1 MGAPFKR
8 PIKILQ
14 LWIDCVLNSSEIDLL
29 QDININRLR
38 RRLQESQLYLEKN
51 EEFRMPINRLPQ
63 SLKDGR
69 DKLNIFASQDEIYWQ
84 LTNPIISVIRLKKF
98 MEDWVANREMPD
110 KRNQIVRRLVKAV
123 QEGTWEENYKISYED
138 PIEIPTILEQYR
150 FQFTKTMSPP
160 KWFNSPRIRKQ
171 EYDAGFYPK
180 KVIRSL
186 KVQIEDAW
194 KRKRGVIVFAD
205 PAHGKTTSALI
216 LQQKWRDEDENN
228 ICFRI
233 LSRDWNDAGYRYFE
247 ELFYEY
253 ADVNPKYRFIIVI
266 EDIHLVGTK
275 VEKIHSVLEKCT
287 NVRVLMTS
295 RFSAETQEEISTNE
309 LTEIVEVVPIPRGYN
324 RELILHALK
333 HYKINKTEHRT
344 KIKSLISETQY
355 KNILYTFSEMGRRFY
370 IQDFKE
376 ASWGKRIATYIS
388 TSKRESRVLNSD
400 YWHCVFFVLSVFR
413 KYEMQ
418 VTKLDFYNGCKL
430 YDSLIGPKDL
440 GNTHEYLSKEGYL
453 EETQNRSSTLYA
465 MVFHPVIAENMVEIL
480 KETQN
485 YAEKEKISELSILSN
500 YLEGKGIDEFE
511 AVKRKLQTNFNK
523 LDLDFSKTLNSLKKH
538 MEMNS
543 YRGKRHV
550 YHLLKEHPHFEGL
563 IDHLYSIEDIQ
574 QFFLKLSSNTNRK
587 IDDLGFEIID
597 YFDPKLS
604 SIDCQEFL
612 ENLQLWRENYTEY
625 GEADMTKAGGDRIKF
640 LLERRPGFIF
650 ECQKYMS
657 KLIIRGEADRY
668 VDIISRIPK
677 QELSN
682 LDFKDVP
689 LSFAIS
695 IYIKKHKYSLYH
707 SVEYYGG
714 ISENEGVNTFAELS
728 EIWNGPSYENIVQI
742 LFKSIVISIQN
753 FDYKLVLH
761 IPKNNVQTLVET
773 QYELN
778 MRFINSVRKESII
791 AKLQENYVFK
801 PPIKVILENIGR
813 FHTDFIERLILI
825 RKEFRQYYKLIRKQE
840 EYREIIRERLKLS
853 LIVNEVKINV
863 DGGTSW
869 FFKPSKVAQIL
880 SDFGFDFGLLLR
892 DISDR
897 EIEDEIG
904 VFLLSQTTISELE
917 EIMLANPI
925 YDWELMINSVKE
937 LEAKSYEDVN
947 YRNKKERLTQDDHE
961 INQLFSRVYRKITQ
975 KELIESLKHKS
986 QIHPGDLGF
995 ALQSLKKYGNK
1006 EDATLSFF
1014 IAVEKA
1020 MLDCF
1025 EGIDIK
1031 GFGEEE
1037 LCVEEIWSSSL
1048 KFDISSEKKDIYA
1061 HCIEKFERFRPSPFF
1076 NAFLDYNR
1084 EYLYK
1089 YFDPSLFSVVLF
1101 EQKRDLN
1108 ELAKYLGNHEFIFE
1122 KLSPSKED
1130 KEKLLKQLLM
1140 FNQYNLTDKV
1150 VSGFESII
1158 KIMLG
1163 IKVIDIRDLQKHF
1176 DIDFYSRAYQS
1187 RSAEKRQDFLN
1198 FLIGFVLTKP
1208 SVLRLVKHIGINK
1221 IAADFLNSWKII
1233 VKRENAYQSITFP
1246 HNTNNYA
1253 IDVYRQDV
1261 LYEIVFE
1268 DKLAENVIESIFHQI
1283 YFEYY
1288 RVEDRYNILWQLDS
1302 FFQKYGGN
1310 KEVIFRLHSEL
1321 IGDKGDPFFI
1331 IDPSLII
1338 SGGHRIYEKNENN
1351 ERLFDFLRDETQIR
1365 NRVRKSFESIVMS
1378 AYGMRQDTSYNTDFL
1393 FHLIVEIWG
1402 SLTKFSEKLDNW
1414 DNTSKE
1420 ILYDMLNVE
1429 GNYFEDVK
1437 QIFEPSFRIYHERNL
1452 LLTILVDRDIKELLV
1467 FIEKYEEDSAELR
1480 EIVEKTEMNDWYWD
1494 LYGRERDPIRLS
1506 LGSAYNKYLHQFG
1519 GSSMGLYMQKLLELE
1534 GMFSF
1539 EVRLLLQKMIQKTN
1553 SKHLYEIL
1561 SVENE
1566 IREQFQTA
1574 LITQIHVLSSPHLMK
1589 LLTLQNSEELTS
1601 HLSIELTRRLAEIEF
1616 NQFAF
1621 LQCLNYLLHCE
1632 HILEEQKEQKNQLG
1646 VVKLKR
1652 IITEYLKGV
1661 EEKKMSSILIA
1672 FQNLEITILTAYSL
1686 SQPNYLNHLR
1696 LGKEEL
1702 EDLVHFL
1709 IWRCERYNLSNSMPY
1724 MQIIPEKKSESDGF
1738 ERLNHFISPYKLWFF
1753 LDSYSELNLVLKLK
1767 ETSSYSPLLKLFS
1780 QNFMEPKLQSDN
1792 LILIIEIIFTYPVL
1806 QHLRRY
1812 FNQIDVHSAL
1822 TVIYDLFT
1830 VFIKS
1835 HELSTLKRAKNFP
1848 EEACQEF
1855 LELLAFGYLH
1865 VISYSTSYST
1875 LRALK
1880 VLDEKFGQKVQAD
1893 FIKTLH
1899 AHSRM
1904 NPDTPLQYLPYVE
1917 TSSNQISLIKFIKKN
1932 LRVVYEFIL
1941 KNMTYKDFIE
1951 WDSAFSRINYICHL
1965 EELWY
1970 LCQDED
1976 WKEERKKLASFEFEN
1991 VTKFEKQSLE
2001 SETQYIFRLT
2011 LMCEYVKEEKSALI
2025 IHVKKAL
2032 EQRKMEATTKK
2043 TDAEKEY
2050 LKQKEAL
2057 SRNKEEL
2064 RSLERNPPEKG
2075 ALVYKYKDDIE
2086 WLRTRIEFQEKD
2098 IQSFKETH
2106 ERVVEKKQLGGWE
2119 KEMYDYLEKWVEC
2132 QENSTAMEE

>member
-14 LWIDCVLNSSEIDLL
+14 LWIDCVQNLPEIDPL
-29 QDININRLR
+29 QHLDINRLR
-38 RRLQESQLYLEKN
+38 RRLQESQLYLERN
-51 EEFRMPINRLPQ
+51 EEFRMPINRLPK

-69 DKLNIFASQDEIYWQ
+69 DELNIFASQDEIYWQ
-84 LTNPIISVIRLKKF
+84 LTNPIISVIRSKKF
-98 MEDWVANREMPD
+98 IEDWEANRRIPD
-110 KRNQIVRRLVKAV
+110 KRNQIVKKLVKAI
-123 QEGTWEENYKISYED
+123 QEGTWEESYKIDYED
-138 PIEIPTILEQYR
+138 PIEIPTTLEQYR
-150 FQFTKTMSPP
+150 FQFTKTMSAP

-180 KVIRSL
+180 KAIRSL

-205 PAHGKTTSALI
+205 PAHGKTTSALV
-216 LQQKWRDEDENN
+216 LQQKWRDEDEKN

-233 LSRDWNDAGYRYFE
+233 LSRDWNDTGYRYFE

-266 EDIHLVGTK
+266 EDIHLVGAK
-275 VEKIHSVLEKCT
+275 VKRIHSVLENCT
-287 NVRVLMTS
+287 NVQVLMTS

-324 RELILHALK
+324 RELILHALE

-376 ASWGKRIATYIS
+376 ASWGKRITTYIS

-440 GNTHEYLSKEGYL
+440 GNTYEYLSKEGYL

-485 YAEKEKISELSILSN
+485 YTEKENISELSILSN
-500 YLEGKGIDEFE
+500 YLEGKRIDEFE
-511 AVKRKLQTNFNK
+511 AVKRKLKTNFNK
-523 LDLDFSKTLNSLKKH
+523 LDLDFSKTLDSLKKDI
-538 MEMNS
+538 EMNS
-543 YRGKRHV
+543 YRGRRHV

-563 IDHLYSIEDIQ
+563 IDHLYSIKDIQ
-574 QFFLKLSSNTNRK
+574 QFFLKLSSNTNRE

-597 YFDPKLS
+597 YFDPELS

-625 GEADMTKAGGDRIKF
+625 GEGYMTEVGDGKIKF

-650 ECQKYMS
+650 EYQKYMS
-657 KLIIRGEADRY
+657 KLIMRGEADRY

-695 IYIKKHKYSLYH
+695 IYIRKYEYALSH
-707 SVEYYGG
+707 SIEYYGG
-714 ISENEGVNTFAELS
+714 NEGVNTFAELS
-728 EIWNGPSYENIVQI
+728 EIWNGPSYEDIVQT
-742 LFKSIVISIQN
+742 LFKSIALSIQN
-753 FDYKLVLH
+753 FDCKLVLH
-761 IPKNNVQTLVET
+761 IPKNNIQKLVET

-778 MRFINSVRKESII
+778 MQLINSVREESRI

-801 PPIKVILENIGR
+801 PPTKAILESMVR
-813 FHTDFIERLILI
+813 FHTNFIGRLILI
-825 RKEFRQYYKLIRKQE
+825 RKEFWQYYKLIRKQE
-840 EYREIIRERLKLS
+840 EHREIIRERLKSS
-853 LIVNEVKINV
+853 LVSDEVKINV
-863 DGGTSW
+863 DGGTRW
-869 FFKPSKVAQIL
+869 FLKPSEVAQIL
-880 SDFGFDFGLLLR
+880 YDFGFDFGLLLR

-897 EIEDEIG
+897 EIEYEIG
-904 VFLLSQTTISELE
+904 MFLLSQTTISELE
-917 EIMLANPI
+917 KIMLANPI

-937 LEAKSYEDVN
+937 LDPKWYKDAN
-947 YRNKKERLTQDDHE
+947 YGNKKEKLIQDDHE

-975 KELIESLKHKS
+975 KELIESLRYKS
-986 QIHPGDLGF
+986 QIHSGELGF
-995 ALQSLKKYGNK
+995 ALQSLNKYRNK
-1006 EDATLSFF
+1006 EEVTLSFF

-1025 EGIDIK
+1025 ERIDIK
-1031 GFGEEE
+1031 DSIEKE
-1037 LCVEEIWSSSL
+1037 LCVKEIWSSSL
-1048 KFDISSEKKDIYA
+1048 KFDISPEKKNIYA
-1061 HCIEKFERFRPSPFF
+1061 HCIEKFEKVRGSPFF
-1076 NAFLDYNR
+1076 NAFLDYYR
-1084 EYLYK
+1084 EENLYK
-1089 YFDPSLFSVVLF
+1089 HFDPSLFSVVLF

-1108 ELAKYLGNHEFIFE
+1108 ELAKYLGDHDFIFE

-1130 KEKLLKQLLM
+1130 KEKLLEQFLM

-1150 VSGFESII
+1150 VSRFESII
-1158 KIMLG
+1158 KLMLG
-1163 IKVIDIRDLQKHF
+1163 IKVIDKRDLQKYF
-1176 DIDFYSRAYQS
+1176 DIDFYSRAYQG
-1187 RSAEKRQDFLN
+1187 RNAEKRQDFLN
-1198 FLIGFVLTKP
+1198 FLIGFVLAKP

-1221 IAADFLNSWKII
+1221 IAADFLNSCNIV
-1233 VKRENAYQSITFP
+1233 VKRENADQSTTFP
-1246 HNTNNYA
+1246 HKTNIYA
-1253 IDVYRQDV
+1253 IDVYGQDV
-1261 LYEIVFE
+1261 LSEIVFE

-1288 RVEDRYNILWQLDS
+1288 KVEDRYNILWKLDS

-1321 IGDKGDPFFI
+1321 IEEKSDPFFI

-1338 SGGHRIYEKNENN
+1338 SGGNTIYEKNENN

-1365 NRVRKSFESIVMS
+1365 NRVRKNFESIIMS
-1378 AYGMRQDTSYNTDFL
+1378 AYGMRGDTYYNTDFL
-1393 FHLIVEIWG
+1393 FHLIEEIWG
-1402 SLTKFSEKLDNW
+1402 SLTKFSEKLENW
-1414 DNTSKE
+1414 DNISKE

-1437 QIFEPSFRIYHERNL
+1437 QIFEQSFRIYHERDL
-1452 LLTILVDRDIKELLV
+1452 LLTILGNKDIKELLV
-1467 FIEKYEEDSAELR
+1467 FIEKYEEDSAELK
-1480 EIVEKTEMNDWYWD
+1480 EIVEKTEMNDWNWD
-1494 LYGRERDPIRLS
+1494 LDERERNSIRFS
-1506 LGSAYNKYLHQFG
+1506 LGSTYNKYLHQFG
-1519 GSSMGLYMQKLLELE
+1519 GSSIGLYMQKLLELE
-1534 GMFSF
+1534 SMFSF
-1539 EVRLLLQKMIQKTN
+1539 DFRLLLQKMILKIN
-1553 SKHLYEIL
+1553 SKLLYEIL
-1561 SVENE
+1561 SVESE
-1566 IREQFQTA
+1566 IREQFQTL
-1574 LITQIHVLSSPHLMK
+1574 LITQIHVLSSSHLMK

-1601 HLSIELTRRLAEIEF
+1601 HFSIELTRRLTEIEF
-1616 NQFAF
+1616 DQFAF

-1632 HILEEQKEQKNQLG
+1632 YILEKQKEQKSQLG

-1652 IITEYLKGV
+1652 IISEYLKSVG
-1661 EEKKMSSILIA
+1661 EKKISSILIA

-1696 LGKEEL
+1696 LEKEEL
-1702 EDLVHFL
+1702 EELVNFL
-1709 IWRCERYNLSNSMPY
+1709 IWRCEHYNLSTSMPY
-1724 MQIIPEKKSESDGF
+1724 MQIIPEKKSETNRF
-1738 ERLNHFISPYKLWFF
+1738 ETLNHFISPFKLWVF
-1753 LDSYSELNLVLKLK
+1753 LDSHSGLNLVLNLK
-1767 ETSSYSPLLKLFS
+1767 ETSSYIQLVKLFS
-1780 QNFMEPKLQSDN
+1780 QDFMEPKLQSDN
-1792 LILIIEIIFTYPVL
+1792 LTLVIETIFTYPVL
-1806 QHLRRY
+1806 LHLRRY
-1812 FNQIDVHSAL
+1812 FNQIDVYSAF
-1822 TVIYDLFT
+1822 IIIEDLFT
-1830 VFIKS
+1830 VFIKA
-1835 HELSTLKRAKNFP
+1835 HELSTLERAKNFP
-1848 EEACQEF
+1848 EDAYQEF

-1865 VISYSTSYST
+1865 FISYST
-1875 LRALK
+1875 LRVLK
-1880 VLDEKFGQKVQAD
+1880 VLDERFGQKVQAD

-1904 NPDTPLQYLPYVE
+1904 NPDMPLQYLPYVE
-1917 TSSNQISLIKFIKKN
+1917 TSSDQISLVKFIKEN
-1932 LRVVYEFIL
+1932 LHVVYEFIL
-1941 KNMTYKDFIE
+1941 KNVTYKDFVE
-1951 WDSAFSRINYICHL
+1951 WDSAIGHINYICHL

-1970 LCQDED
+1970 LCQDGD
-1976 WKEERKKLASFEFEN
+1976 WKEERRKLASFEFEN
-1991 VTKFEKQSLE
+1991 VTKFEKQTFE
-2001 SETQYIFRLT
+2001 SEVQYIFRLT
-2011 LMCEYVKEEKSALI
+2011 LMCEYVKEEKSVLI
-2025 IHVKKAL
+2025 TPVKKAL
-2032 EQRKMEATTKK
+2032 EQRKIETITKK
-2043 TDAEKEY
+2043 TDTEKEA
-2050 LKQKEAL
+2050 LKQKEEL
-2057 SRNKEEL
+2057 SEKKEEL

-2075 ALVYKYKDDIE
+2075 ALIYKYKDYIGR
-2086 WLRTRIEFQEKD
+2086 LRKRIEFQEKK
-2098 IQSFKETH
+2098 IQSLKGTH

-2119 KEMYDYLEKWVEC
+2119 KEMYDYLEKWIEC
-2132 QENSTAMEE
+2132 QENSAAIEE